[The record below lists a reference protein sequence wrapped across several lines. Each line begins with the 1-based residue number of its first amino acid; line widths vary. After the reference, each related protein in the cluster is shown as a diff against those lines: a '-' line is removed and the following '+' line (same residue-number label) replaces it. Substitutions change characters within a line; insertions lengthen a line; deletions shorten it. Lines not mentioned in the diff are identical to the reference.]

1 MKLEQNLMNKW
12 VKIISVNGI
21 DSNTNKKLHNIG
33 MKLNEVFFVLNIS
46 SNSKMIHI
54 IVNEVEYAFRLSDL
68 NFIEVEEVNEYQY

>member
-68 NFIEVEEVNEYQY
+68 NFIEVEEVNESQY

>member
-33 MKLNEVFFVLNIS
+33 MKLNKVFFVLNIS

>member
-12 VKIISVNGI
+12 AKIISVNGI